1 MNTIL
6 NTKILA
12 WLVAGVGAAQLIP
25 LVAALIFR
33 EETFPYLASA
43 IASLVFGL
51 SIALSARPTDHSMRR
66 RDGFLVVGIGWILAS
81 LFGSLPYLL
90 TGTLSPVDAIF
101 ESVAGFTTTGSTV
114 ISHIGA
120 APRGLLLWRAL
131 TQWLGGMGII
141 VFALAILPILGVGG
155 MQLFRAEIPGPTI
168 SKLRPRIAATAR
180 RLLLIYAALTAI
192 ELIALWLAGLSVYD
206 ALCHALT
213 TVSTGGFSTRD
224 GSIGAYGSST
234 VEWIVIIFMLAGGI
248 NFTVHYYIATWQPK
262 EVVRN
267 LELRYFLGVVLATT
281 VLIAWVLVDFEL
293 ESQDA
298 ARTTLFQVVSIVTT
312 TGYVTADFSRW
323 PTLATMIL
331 LLLMILGGM
340 TGSTSGGIKDMRAI
354 MAFQVM
360 RSTILR
366 SLHSSAVVPV
376 RYSGAPVPIGVLTD
390 VWSFLTAY
398 FAIAAAT
405 TALIAGAGYDLV
417 TSVSASLTAIGNVG
431 PGLGAVGPTETFVHF
446 PGHVKLALSFCMIAG
461 RLEVFTLLV
470 LIVPRFWNR

>member
-1 MNTIL
+1 
-6 NTKILA
+6 
-12 WLVAGVGAAQLIP
+12 
-25 LVAALIFR
+25 
-33 EETFPYLASA
+33 
-43 IASLVFGL
+43 
-51 SIALSARPTDHSMRR
+51 
-66 RDGFLVVGIGWILAS
+66 
-81 LFGSLPYLL
+81 
-90 TGTLSPVDAIF
+90 
-101 ESVAGFTTTGSTV
+101 VAGFTTTGSTV
-114 ISHIGA
+114 ISHIDA

-168 SKLRPRIAATAR
+168 NKLRPRIAATAR
-180 RLLLIYAALTAI
+180 RLLLIYVALTAT
-192 ELIALWLAGLSVYD
+192 ELIALRLAGLSIYD

-267 LELRYFLGVVLATT
+267 LELRYFLGVVFAPT
-281 VLIAWVLVDFEL
+281 VLIAWMLVGSEL
-293 ESQDA
+293 EPQDA

-323 PTLATMIL
+323 PALATMIL

-340 TGSTSGGIKDMRAI
+340 TGSTSGGIKGMRAI
-354 MAFQVM
+354 VAFQVV

-398 FAIAAAT
+398 FVIAAAT
-405 TALIAGAGYDLV
+405 AALIAGAGYDLA

-461 RLEVFTLLV
+461 RLEVFTLLI
-470 LIVPRFWNR
+470 LILPRFWNR